1 MSIKIHPYLLARLIA
16 VQEAFGQPRR
26 MAYAMAMNQG
36 STASTPT
43 PKKAGN
49 NWGAVIKDA
58 DEGEGGSGGRGTMR
72 GHRGKNAVH
81 AKAAMRKL
89 TRNR

>member
-26 MAYAMAMNQG
+26 MAYAMAMN
-36 STASTPT
+36 APAPTPT

-49 NWGAVIKDA
+49 NWGAVIKDE
-58 DEGEGGSGGRGTMR
+58 DDGQGGSGGRGTMR
-72 GHRGKNAVH
+72 GHRGKNAAH